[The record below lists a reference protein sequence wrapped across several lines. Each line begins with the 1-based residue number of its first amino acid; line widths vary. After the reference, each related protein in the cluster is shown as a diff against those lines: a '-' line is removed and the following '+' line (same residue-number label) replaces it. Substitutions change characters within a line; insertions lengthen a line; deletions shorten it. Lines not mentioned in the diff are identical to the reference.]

1 MNGVL
6 TLGLELLGSLTFSA
20 LVLARLQG
28 RLRRIG
34 GEACDREGGAEFWI
48 AYTQLMMVIAPL
60 LVIAIFSRA
69 GSPSVLD
76 IAQELRSSLLLLLC
90 GQFAGLVLVGRA
102 VWKILPRGPA
112 ATPIA
117 SVESAS

>member
-1 MNGVL
+1 MSGVI
-6 TLGLELLGSLTFSA
+6 TLGLEVLASLALSA

-34 GEACDREGGAEFWI
+34 NETCDRERGSDFWI

-60 LVIAIFSRA
+60 LVIAAFSRA
-69 GSPSVLD
+69 GSPVVVS
-76 IAQELRSSLLLLLC
+76 IAQELKSSLLLLLC

-102 VWKILPRGPA
+102 VWKIVDRGA
-112 ATPIA
+112 ATA
-117 SVESAS
+117 SVAAGRAAS